1 MKKII
6 KLTESQL
13 VKLINKVINENKG
26 TINELSSIL
35 TVDNFIKMTTADI
48 QELLDTNDGFKYSN
62 KKEKII
68 NTEKAIDS
76 TEKIITSN
84 IIKFFNLNDS
94 DKTKINKLYYL
105 ELQKLGNIHIIMKN
119 RYLGNKMSR
128 PLLNNNIF
136 EKSDIH
142 YYYIATE
149 IKNTLYSLVQTI
161 SDYIPNVNELFSKT
175 VIDVLPYQ
183 KTKFNPDDDLSITI
197 ENWLFTFETLEKF
210 FNDFLVDNL
219 DEKYFNQFKNIIDD
233 NIDNLKRYVED
244 KYYEDL
250 DINPIDELI
259 FSNQFAIKHN
269 LIEYIDELISFN
281 ERENIFNKKF
291 IIFLNEF
298 KTWINENW

>member
-1 MKKII
+1 
-6 KLTESQL
+6 
-13 VKLINKVINENKG
+13 
-26 TINELSSIL
+26 
-35 TVDNFIKMTTADI
+35 
-48 QELLDTNDGFKYSN
+48 
-62 KKEKII
+62 
-68 NTEKAIDS
+68 
-76 TEKIITSN
+76 
-84 IIKFFNLNDS
+84 
-94 DKTKINKLYYL
+94 
-105 ELQKLGNIHIIMKN
+105 MKN

-142 YYYIATE
+142 YYYIATD

-161 SDYIPNVNELFSKT
+161 SDYIPNVDELFSKT

-244 KYYEDL
+244 KSYEDL